1 MAMGE
6 GDFFWPRSETARNGG
21 FFACGGFFSAGVGL
35 IDFGDAPVGGA
46 VDGLGAEEL

>member
-21 FFACGGFFSAGVGL
+21 FFACGGVWGGGGGWGGEGGWGGGVG
-35 IDFGDAPVGGA
+35 GGGGGGR
-46 VDGLGAEEL
+46 VN